1 MQMRSQFGQRH
12 PRADGN
18 AVIYYVQVGAPKID
32 HPLPRRIL
40 DVGIANVPFPR
51 NRPVKYWC
59 AGRHFA
65 NLDRNFLLNPAQGGA
80 QPFTGNAAAD
90 GIKLLD
96 QAIHLLARQGR
107 SRGNRLGRGIHV
119 VFNTVTCISA
129 SPADTPG
136 HAE

>member
-1 MQMRSQFGQRH
+1 MQMLSQFGQRH
-12 PRADGN
+12 PRADRN
-18 AVIYYVQVGAPKID
+18 AVIYDVQVGAPKIH
-32 HPLPRRIL
+32 HPLPCRIL
-40 DVGIANVPFPR
+40 DVGIANVPFPGHG
-51 NRPVKYWC
+51 PVKDRR

-65 NLDRNFLLNPAQGGA
+65 DRDRNFLLNPAQGGA
-80 QPFTGNAAAD
+80 QPFTGDAAAD

-119 VFNTVTCISA
+119 VFKTVTCISA